1 MVADRRGT
9 ETMHFLVMTAFAALT
24 STVLAAI
31 TNEAETTRERCLYGL
46 KTFGAFVGVGLVIS
60 WLLLH
65 SLSGV

>member
-1 MVADRRGT
+1 
-9 ETMHFLVMTAFAALT
+9 MHFLVMTTFAALT

-60 WLLLH
+60 WLFYFIP
-65 SLSGV
+65 

>member
-1 MVADRRGT
+1 MTHNRRET
-9 ETMHFLVMTAFAALT
+9 EAMHFLVMTTFAALT

-60 WLLLH
+60 WLFYFIP
-65 SLSGV
+65 